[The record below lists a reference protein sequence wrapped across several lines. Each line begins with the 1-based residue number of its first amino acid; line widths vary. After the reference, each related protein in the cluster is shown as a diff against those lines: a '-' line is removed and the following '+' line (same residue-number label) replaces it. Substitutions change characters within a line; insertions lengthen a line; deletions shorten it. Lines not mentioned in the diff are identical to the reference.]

1 MHNLLFYNNGS
12 EPTSSVI
19 LPYSIT
25 KSFCGLAVVHISQ
38 FKLNDGRIP
47 PSFNLSCSSNSK
59 GCKAPS
65 VAFVFPFNLKRSRNW
80 FDFKRFENFLL
91 SFFFFAFQKKILDAL
106 KKSNNICSFKD

>member
-25 KSFCGLAVVHISQ
+25 KSFCGLAVMHISL

-47 PSFNLSCSSNSK
+47 
-59 GCKAPS
+59 A
-65 VAFVFPFNLKRSRNW
+65 VV
-80 FDFKRFENFLL
+80 
-91 SFFFFAFQKKILDAL
+91 
-106 KKSNNICSFKD
+106 